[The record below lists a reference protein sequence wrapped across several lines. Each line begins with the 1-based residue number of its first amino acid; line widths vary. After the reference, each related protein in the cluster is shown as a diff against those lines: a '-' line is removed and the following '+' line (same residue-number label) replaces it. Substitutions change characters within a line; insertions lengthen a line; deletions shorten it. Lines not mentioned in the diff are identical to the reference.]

1 MVFTFFCF
9 PSVFSVQLVLGIS
22 SEVLEDNFNVNWL
35 EQKVSQS
42 LAATR
47 NEGDGEIGEK
57 AMRINSFVGR
67 DRAFTACLL
76 AAPSFVR
83 VPVLQDQTLGIPQM
97 QFATREED
105 EFGAVAGLAAAGAS
119 SPIPGAA
126 ASGGVGSLEALVATH
141 ALLSPQHHRLGM
153 SAADIA
159 MAQAQ
164 EAAAKQA
171 LTQQQ
176 QQQQQQFVL
185 EGQADLSAAASATE
199 ADGAAPNQ
207 GGGQP
212 QQADG
217 GAPMDSSE

>member
-1 MVFTFFCF
+1 LAEIERSTHVC
-9 PSVFSVQLVLGIS
+9 
-22 SEVLEDNFNVNWL
+22 
-35 EQKVSQS
+35 S
-42 LAATR
+42 L
-47 NEGDGEIGEK
+47 
-57 AMRINSFVGR
+57 
-67 DRAFTACLL
+67 
-76 AAPSFVR
+76 FVR
-83 VPVLQDQTLGIPQM
+83 LVRLHVLQDQTLGIPQM

-126 ASGGVGSLEALVATH
+126 AASGASGGVGSLEALVATH
-141 ALLSPQHHRLGM
+141 ALLPPQHHRLGM

-171 LTQQQ
+171 LLQQQ
-176 QQQQQQFVL
+176 QQQQQQFVS
-185 EGQADLSAAASATE
+185 EGQTNLPVAAATE
-199 ADGAAPNQ
+199 GEGAAPNQ
-207 GGGQP
+207 GGGQA